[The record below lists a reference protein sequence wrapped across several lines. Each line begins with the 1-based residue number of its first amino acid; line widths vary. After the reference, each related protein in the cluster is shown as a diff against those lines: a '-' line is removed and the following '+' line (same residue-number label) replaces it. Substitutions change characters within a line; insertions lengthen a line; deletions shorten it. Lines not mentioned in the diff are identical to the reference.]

1 MFIFPYQRLKNNV
14 KKELNSYMKKLFGK
28 RLREIRIERGLT
40 QEKTAELIGIKP
52 ENYSRLENG
61 FAFPKPENIEKLS
74 KVLNVRVCEL
84 FEFEHQKDYETILN
98 EIITKLSQD
107 KETTALTYKFLKSLG
122 RI

>member
-1 MFIFPYQRLKNNV
+1 
-14 KKELNSYMKKLFGK
+14 MKKLFGK